1 MLGGFAVKGS
11 RYREAERGGSRLK
24 LVLTAAVLA
33 VLVFGAVKIIP
44 LYVTNYEFQDSI
56 ESEARF
62 ATAGYPQKTPDTI
75 RDDIWKKAQELSIP
89 LDKKDIQITMDQGEV
104 TISADYVVPLDLMIY
119 QTTLQFHPHAD
130 NHTI

>member
-1 MLGGFAVKGS
+1 VAILAALAFA
-11 RYREAERGGSRLK
+11 
-24 LVLTAAVLA
+24 
-33 VLVFGAVKIIP
+33 AVKIIP

-62 ATAGYPQKTPDTI
+62 AMADFPPKTADNI

-89 LDKKDIQITMDQGEV
+89 LEKKDIQIIMDQGNV